1 MLSIHA
7 ALIKDLIK
15 FIWACIF
22 IVYYTSAFF
31 ILFME
36 FSWQEHWSGLPF
48 PLPVG
53 HILSE
58 LSTMT
63 RPSWGALHHMAH
75 SFTELCK
82 PLHHDKVMMHE
93 SWTIKKTECRRIDTF
108 ELWCWRRPLKVT
120 WTAWSNQSIL
130 KEINPKYS
138 LKRLMRKLK
147 LQYFGHLMQRDDSLE
162 KTLMLGKIEGKRR
175 KGWQRMD
182 EMVRLHHRFK
192 EHEDEQTSGDSEGR
206 GSLTC
211 CSPWG
216 SQMVGHN
223 LGTEQQETPA
233 HQ

>member
-15 FIWACIF
+15 FIWTCIF
-22 IVYYTSAFF
+22 IIYYTSAFF

-63 RPSWGALHHMAH
+63 CPSWGALHHMAD

-82 PLHHDKVMMHE
+82 PLRHDKAVMHE
-93 SWTIKKTECRRIDTF
+93 SWTIKKAECRRIDTF
-108 ELWCWRRPLKVT
+108 KLWCWRRPLKVT

-147 LQYFGHLMQRDDSLE
+147 LQYFGHLMRRDDSLE

-182 EMVRLHHRFK
+182 EMVRLHHRLK
-192 EHEDEQTSGDSEGR
+192 GHEDEQTSGDSEGR
-206 GSLTC
+206 GSLAC

-223 LGTEQQETPA
+223 LGTEQQETLA